1 MGVGPD
7 YLKSELLDK
16 KYLNYIL
23 TSHDMLQVASVA
35 AEMRRMGCYE
45 ISLGDTIGSSELQS
59 LECVQPGQ
67 VLELQDQRLQC

>member
-1 MGVGPD
+1 MYNISIDNMGVGPD

-45 ISLGDTIGSSELQS
+45 ISLGDTIGNF
-59 LECVQPGQ
+59 
-67 VLELQDQRLQC
+67 RLLGA